1 MAEVF
6 ERNETVVYDKNG
18 VQRLAK
24 IMSKHMDDYP
34 NLYYTIQFE
43 DGNEKQTDS
52 KFLHRQ
58 DSKQPGVPPALEP
71 RPATS
76 FDITMLTAANFAQ
89 EQRSLE
95 HELKQ
100 LGERSAIAQQLN
112 GPITSAKKMVQ
123 NPDQVL
129 FLARERGSAR
139 ALGYIK
145 FGPKDLFFYTKSGV
159 VKSMR
164 GQVCLLDFY
173 VDDSIQ
179 RNGLGR
185 LLFDEMIRYLN
196 GPHPAFL
203 AYDRPS
209 PKLIGFMAKHFGLVR
224 PDLQPNKYTIF
235 EGFPIEGN

>member
-1 MAEVF
+1 M
-6 ERNETVVYDKNG
+6 
-18 VQRLAK
+18 
-24 IMSKHMDDYP
+24 
-34 NLYYTIQFE
+34 
-43 DGNEKQTDS
+43 
-52 KFLHRQ
+52 
-58 DSKQPGVPPALEP
+58 
-71 RPATS
+71 
-76 FDITMLTAANFAQ
+76 
-89 EQRSLE
+89 
-95 HELKQ
+95 
-100 LGERSAIAQQLN
+100 
-112 GPITSAKKMVQ
+112 
-123 NPDQVL
+123 
-129 FLARERGSAR
+129 
-139 ALGYIK
+139 GYIK

-159 VKSMR
+159 VKSKR